1 MGFRPRPSDLQFLIT
16 MMTLRTALFCALALS
31 LSISSAA
38 QAQQGKIATID
49 LKKVFDNYWKRVQAD
64 KELKE
69 RAKGFDDEL
78 AKMREEFE
86 RETKDLPVLEKGI
99 KDPLISAAEKEKRQK
114 AFEAKVIKA
123 KELEQSM
130 RQFSNTARATLDEV
144 GRQSRGSLLDEI
156 RDHIRRKAK
165 AEGVSLVID
174 TASETINQT
183 PVILYSDG
191 SNDWTSGVL
200 ATLNNDA
207 PKEILEQLKNQ

>member
-1 MGFRPRPSDLQFLIT
+1 
-16 MMTLRTALFCALALS
+16 MMTLRTALFCALALTLS
-31 LSISSAA
+31 LAPAS

-69 RAKGFDDEL
+69 RAKGFDEEL
-78 AKMREEFE
+78 AKMREEFQK
-86 RETKDLPVLEKGI
+86 ETKDLPALEKGI
-99 KDPLISAAEKEKRQK
+99 KDPLISAPEKEKRQK
-114 AFEAKVIKA
+114 AFETRIMKA

-130 RQFSNTARATLDEV
+130 IQFKNTAGATLDEL

-156 RDHIRRKAK
+156 RDHVRRKAK
-165 AEGVSLVID
+165 AAGVSLVID

-183 PVILYSDG
+183 PVILFSDG
-191 SNDWTSGVL
+191 SYDWTDEVL

-207 PKEILEQLKNQ
+207 PKDILEQLKK